1 MAEKKEMASSF
12 LTPRELSLP
21 GRPLPPALPLIISCQ
36 DSWDPDCCKLVTTQ
50 QDNQDNSLKVV
61 KEAMELLQ
69 TIDKPLAVLSICGP
83 YRSGK
88 SYFLSRLLGKP
99 GAFQL
104 GHTMRAC
111 TRGIWMATTILE
123 CQQFAIVM
131 LDTEGTDAVKA
142 SETMAMS
149 LLTLT
154 TLLSSYL
161 IYNSKKVPQKVD
173 LDKMRCFTQ
182 LSTSILAQR
191 GDSMSTDAMKKFFP
205 HFLWLLRD
213 VTLAMTNRQGEKIP
227 PTEFLHT
234 RVLASESGH
243 LTALGRFLCSLFPSL
258 ECHSLPMPSINPK
271 VTRNIVELQA
281 KLKPAFNT
289 AIEQLIHQIL
299 QQVAP
304 KKAIDGVSTVN
315 GSALA
320 ALARGYVDA
329 INTPGAIPD
338 LEQGWMAVVKLQLK
352 EHTEK
357 LVVEYER
364 EMEESLRGN
373 LPMEERN
380 IMRIH
385 EITLNKMKRSLEQE
399 SFHINPLNSSP
410 EDVEPLL
417 KELENAIVK
426 WDKEE
431 ELVDDIKE
439 RKIIGGVLFQF
450 VTRNFSESK
459 RHCEELFNA
468 LVKDSKF
475 NESCNEAI
483 QNSIIFDISGII
495 LSISEAYNKKAIGPA
510 AKDVLEKGHKGLNE
524 MSKILKKVPGV
535 PQEVGIIGIGPDRIK
550 LSWKPPKH
558 NPKAAEKYIVS
569 KRKGDEG
576 MWEEIKTTKK
586 TKFLIVGLK
595 SDHKYQFNVRAT
607 NSLLSSLGSRKDSWT
622 MTSKFSNVFTG
633 ALRGSNTSVM
643 FGAAVLGAAME
654 TIGRYDGLESTA
666 ADYINSNIG
675 EKSSLLFGTATLRE
689 TMDVLEK
696 YDTDK
701 SNPSDEDSAFLFAGM
716 ALATLPISLL
726 LAPVTMPLFVVCGA
740 AAQTTDS
747 NEGDLT
753 PVSDDEA

>member
-21 GRPLPPALPLIISCQ
+21 GRSLPPSLPLIISCQ
-36 DSWDPDCCKLVTTQ
+36 DSWDPDTCKLVTTQ
-50 QDNQDNSLKVV
+50 QDNQDHSLKVV
-61 KEAMELLQ
+61 EEAMELLQ

-88 SYFLSRLLGKP
+88 SYFLSRVLGKP
-99 GAFQL
+99 GIFQL

-123 CQQFAIVM
+123 CEQFAIVL
-131 LDTEGTDAVKA
+131 LDTEGIDAVGA

-213 VTLAMTNRQGEKIP
+213 VTLAITNKQGEKIS

-243 LTALGRFLCSLFPSL
+243 LTALGRFLCSLFPTL
-258 ECHSLPMPSINPK
+258 ECRTLPMPTINPK
-271 VTRNIVELQA
+271 VTRNIVELQD

-289 AIEQLIHQIL
+289 AVEKLIQQIL

-315 GSALA
+315 GLALA
-320 ALARGYVDA
+320 ALARGYVNA

-364 EMEESLRGN
+364 EMQESLRSN

-380 IMRIH
+380 LMRIH
-385 EITLNKMKRSLEQE
+385 EIILNKMKRSLEQE
-399 SFHINPLNSSP
+399 IFEINPLNSSP

-417 KELENAIVK
+417 RELENTIVK
-426 WDKEE
+426 WDKDEE
-431 ELVDDIKE
+431 SVDDIIKE

-450 VTRNFSESK
+450 VARNFSESK

-468 LVKDSKF
+468 LVKDSKV
-475 NESCNEAI
+475 NEFYNDAI
-483 QNSIIFDISGII
+483 QNSKIFDVSGII
-495 LSISEAYNKKAIGPA
+495 LSISKAYNKKAIGPA
-510 AKDVLEKGHKGLNE
+510 AKEVLEKGHKGLNE
-524 MSKILKKVPGV
+524 MSKILKIVPGV
-535 PQEVGIIGIGPDRIK
+535 PQDVEIIGQGPDRVK

-558 NPKAAEKYIVS
+558 NPEAAEEYIVS
-569 KRKGDEG
+569 KREGDEG
-576 MWEEIKTTKK
+576 IWEEIKTAKK
-586 TKFLIVGLK
+586 TKVLIIGLK
-595 SDHKYQFNVRAT
+595 SHNKYQFNVRAT
-607 NSLLSSLGSRKDSWT
+607 NSLLNSIGSVQGSET
-622 MTSKFSNVFTG
+622 MKSKASN
-633 ALRGSNTSVM
+633 AA
-643 FGAAVLGAAME
+643 FGAFMGGFGSAVLGGVALYGAKKA
-654 TIGRYDGLESTA
+654 I
-666 ADYINSNIG
+666 
-675 EKSSLLFGTATLRE
+675 
-689 TMDVLEK
+689 EK
-696 YDTDK
+696 YDRKESK
-701 SNPSDEDSAFLFAGM
+701 SDSDDMTSGDL
-716 ALATLPISLL
+716 ALIFGGAVVTLPISLL
-726 LAPVTMPLFVVCGA
+726 LAPVTLPLLAVLCAVNE
-740 AAQTTDS
+740 TTDS
-747 NEGDLT
+747 HKGDLT

>member
-1 MAEKKEMASSF
+1 
-12 LTPRELSLP
+12 
-21 GRPLPPALPLIISCQ
+21 
-36 DSWDPDCCKLVTTQ
+36 
-50 QDNQDNSLKVV
+50 
-61 KEAMELLQ
+61 
-69 TIDKPLAVLSICGP
+69 
-83 YRSGK
+83 
-88 SYFLSRLLGKP
+88 
-99 GAFQL
+99 
-104 GHTMRAC
+104 
-111 TRGIWMATTILE
+111 MATTILE
-123 CQQFAIVM
+123 CEQFAIIL
-131 LDTEGTDAVKA
+131 LDTEGIDAVGA

-213 VTLAMTNRQGEKIP
+213 VTLAMNNKQGEKIQ

-258 ECHSLPMPSINPK
+258 ECRTLPMPTINPK
-271 VTRNIVELQA
+271 VVRNIVELQA

-289 AIEQLIHQIL
+289 AVEKLIKEIL

-304 KKAIDGVSTVN
+304 KKSIDGVSMVN

-352 EHTEK
+352 EYTEE

-364 EMEESLRGN
+364 QMEESLQGN

-380 IMRIH
+380 LIRIH
-385 EITLNKMKRSLEQE
+385 KIILNKMKRSLEQE
-399 SFHINPLNSSP
+399 SFEINPLNSSP

-417 KELENAIVK
+417 RELENTIIK

-431 ELVDDIKE
+431 ELVDDVKE
-439 RKIIGGVLFQF
+439 RKIIGGVLFKF
-450 VTRNFSESK
+450 VAQNFSESK
-459 RHCEELFNA
+459 QYCEELFDA
-468 LVKDSKF
+468 LVKDSKVD
-475 NESCNEAI
+475 EYYNEAI
-483 QNSIIFDISGII
+483 QSSKIFATSGII

-524 MSKILKKVPGV
+524 MSKILKMVPGV
-535 PQEVGIIGIGPDRIK
+535 PQELEIIGQGPDRVK

-558 NPKAAEKYIVS
+558 NPEAAEQYIVS
-569 KRKGDEG
+569 KREEDGG
-576 MWEEIKTTKK
+576 MWEEILTIKMTKA
-586 TKFLIVGLK
+586 LIVGLK
-595 SDHKYQFNVRAT
+595 SSHKYQFNVRAT
-607 NSLLSSLGSRKDSWT
+607 NSLLNSVESMQDSQTMNSKAANAAGGVFIGGLGSA
-622 MTSKFSNVFTG
+622 MLG
-633 ALRGSNTSVM
+633 GMGLY
-643 FGAAVLGAAME
+643 AAKYA
-654 TIGRYDGLESTA
+654 I
-666 ADYINSNIG
+666 
-675 EKSSLLFGTATLRE
+675 
-689 TMDVLEK
+689 EK
-696 YDTDK
+696 YDRKERK
-701 SNPSDEDSAFLFAGM
+701 SDFDGIGEAVLLLGGAV
-716 ALATLPISLL
+716 ATLPISLL
-726 LAPVTMPLFVVCGA
+726 LAPVSMPLFVVLGVIH
-740 AAQTTDS
+740 QTRDS
-747 NEGDLT
+747 HQGDLT